1 MNVLNQVL
9 RLLRE
14 KQGFF
19 FQNLTDHWQYSDH
32 PSAPMEMYKKKK
44 DVFICTNDSSPTLC
58 PLDYG

>member
-19 FQNLTDHWQYSDH
+19 FFFKTLLLVDKAH
-32 PSAPMEMYKKKK
+32 PNAPMEMYKETKMCSYAATIP
-44 DVFICTNDSSPTLC
+44 VLLC
-58 PLDYG
+58 VP